1 MLLFVFQL
9 SISVLYVCCFP
20 VGHSQL
26 AGALRPP
33 PAGFA
38 AGRFSQKLPAAR
50 LKPLRQP
57 ASVGQSVSESVSQR
71 KSEPVSQR
79 ASESVGESVGER
91 KLRLRLQQPLL
102 EGLHARKLHR
112 RGAIAWRAIGQSVWD
127 ELLKYGT
134 SSISH
139 RGY

>member
-1 MLLFVFQL
+1 MHGQAPRPVLPLSDYPSLTTLRRSVLLFFSKCYL
-9 SISVLYVCCFP
+9 SVLFGYCFP
-20 VGHSQL
+20 FCLSQL

-71 KSEPVSQR
+71 KSEPVSQT

-91 KLRLRLQQPLL
+91 KRVK
-102 EGLHARKLHR
+102 E
-112 RGAIAWRAIGQSVWD
+112 
-127 ELLKYGT
+127 
-134 SSISH
+134 
-139 RGY
+139 